1 MKLRSLVSIIVVA
14 FLFLTG
20 CQWGNNDT
28 NRDGRIPVDETR
40 NTRDGQMTN
49 DRLTQNV
56 ENKNRFQT
64 NNRRDTNREH
74 DRFEVSGEAAERIVE
89 EVEEIGQAYVLTSKK
104 NAYVAATLRE
114 NDRSPGDRSNENTR
128 ERRGTLNDGDNST
141 GDNRGMM
148 THDNRG
154 TKNNGK
160 NRGTKNDNNNRTG
173 MNDNARTNDGTNNAT
188 NFRDM
193 DQNVQNR
200 NSRGDE
206 ISEDVKKRISD
217 IVKDTDKNIDNV
229 YVSTSPDFFDL
240 TNDFA
245 DDVENG
251 HPVEG
256 FFDQI
261 GNMIERVFPQN
272 QR

>member
-1 MKLRSLVSIIVVA
+1 MKLRSLLSIIVVT
-14 FLFLTG
+14 FLFLAG

-28 NRDGRIPVDETR
+28 DRDRRTPVDETR

-56 ENKNRFQT
+56 ENKNRFRT
-64 NNRRDTNREH
+64 NDRRGTDREH

-114 NDRSPGDRSNENTR
+114 NDRSPGDRSDANLR
-128 ERRGTLNDGDNST
+128 ERRGTINDGN
-141 GDNRGMM
+141 
-148 THDNRG
+148 NRG
-154 TKNNGK
+154 TTNNSNNGSGM
-160 NRGTKNDNNNRTG
+160 NEGINDNVRADDRTKDERPSAG
-173 MNDNARTNDGTNNAT
+173 DAT
-188 NFRDM
+188 NFRDT

-206 ISEDVKKRISD
+206 LSEDVKKRISD

-229 YVSTSPDFFDL
+229 YVSTSPDFFNL
-240 TNDFA
+240 SNDFA
-245 DDVENG
+245 DDAQNG